1 MVNKQRSIEAERNH
15 TLLWFLFIF
24 SKEEEEMCG
33 AADART
39 DLCEVKFYINTLGS
53 QAAPGLSNGVLNTS
67 CRSRFF
73 KFKLGFVT
81 QTVSEWFGLPFPV
94 AGCGVFCSQDKC
106 YATIPH
112 CMNSGFSFYTGSPSL
127 SQALES
133 VPTELLKN
141 AHDRCAHCFPPSV
154 YVHLNG
160 GDFSFCSSSL
170 LYMKKWKK

>member
-1 MVNKQRSIEAERNH
+1 
-15 TLLWFLFIF
+15 
-24 SKEEEEMCG
+24 MCG
-33 AADART
+33 AAHSRT

-67 CRSRFF
+67 CQSRFF

-94 AGCGVFCSQDKC
+94 AGCGVCFSQDKC

-160 GDFSFCSSSL
+160 
-170 LYMKKWKK
+170 